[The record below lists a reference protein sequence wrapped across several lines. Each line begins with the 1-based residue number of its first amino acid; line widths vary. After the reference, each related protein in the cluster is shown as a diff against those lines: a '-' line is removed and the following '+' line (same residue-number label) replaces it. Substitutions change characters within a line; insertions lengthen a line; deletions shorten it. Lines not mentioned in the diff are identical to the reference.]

1 MRYTN
6 EISLFRSLPSGR
18 TEQPPREYGLYTMRR
33 TLFTS
38 EIALMPRREGLK
50 IAMMRGRRN
59 LLGGRVWQV
68 EVKNEVV
75 IRYSR
80 GKWKDRD
87 GRVIAEETLVPSQ
100 NPVLIIS
107 AGSLEV
113 NMKDLLVSAWM
124 SALWQEGKK
133 LGLFKQAIPDANIFD
148 RYTSNVMRW
157 QTFAK
162 G

>member
-1 MRYTN
+1 MW
-6 EISLFRSLPSGR
+6 E
-18 TEQPPREYGLYTMRR
+18 
-33 TLFTS
+33 
-38 EIALMPRREGLK
+38 
-50 IAMMRGRRN
+50 
-59 LLGGRVWQV
+59 V
-68 EVKNEVV
+68 EVKNELA
-75 IRYSR
+75 IRHSR
-80 GKWKDRD
+80 GKWKDKD
-87 GRVIAEETLVPSQ
+87 GKVIAEEILVPGQ

-113 NMKDLLVSAWM
+113 NMKDLLVSAWI